1 MTGAKEGSRPSAAPA
16 MIKTRLILLLVMACV
31 LSAASAARAQG
42 DDVLTRE
49 DDESATT
56 AEERERALAALS
68 AAAGQSRNAG
78 DALAAARFLNRAG
91 RLQLRLNL
99 PQDALATYRDALAI
113 LKPTPDTSTAID
125 SLNGLGEVYRSLSRF
140 AEAKTFLRRAIA
152 LSEQSGYVAGKAE
165 GLLILSNCQVNTDPA
180 LALRSAQQALNLW
193 ESVNAKPGIARAYAA
208 IGDYQLTLD
217 NLAEATQASEAALGL
232 WRELGVAGGQADA
245 LINLG
250 FIEYR
255 RGAWQNVFTRLT
267 QAQDLL
273 DENVEPYKMG
283 QIAAGL
289 AEAFIESGLP
299 KTGLDKFREALEYYR
314 RAQNPS
320 GEVAMA
326 WGIGRTYYV
335 LGNYGQAL
343 ADLQR
348 ARADGEALK
357 KTKVVALCD
366 DFIGRTYGATGDY
379 DDALRHFG
387 VALELYTQLGSTME
401 AARVLALTG
410 QVYQQQGKV
419 ERAREYY
426 RRALETFRALS
437 DHVNESATLYALGTL
452 EMGQNN
458 LGAAEDYLSRSV
470 AATEDVRR
478 VSTSRDLTAAF
489 SASVHER
496 YEAYVEC
503 LMRERAREPS
513 RSLDAVAFET
523 SELARARSL
532 AEMLR
537 ATGASLAQGLDP
549 ALAER
554 EKSLRQSLRAK
565 EDAKV
570 ALLGGA
576 YKQEELEA
584 LDAELARLGSEY
596 EQVNADIR
604 ARYPAYGEVT
614 RPVAWD
620 LRRIQEQVVADDQ
633 TVLLEY
639 SLGVERSYV
648 WAVTRDGFASY
659 ELPPRAQVNGA
670 AERVYKLLSAEPG
683 AETDA
688 ELNRATEELSRMVLA
703 PVAAELNRRRVVV
716 VADGSLNYI
725 PFQVLPAPQ
734 SGEPLVAGCE
744 IVGAP
749 SATILGELRRE
760 TASRRPAPQLVAAFG
775 DPVFASNY
783 AQRREPGGGAML
795 GLQSPGVARGRRD
808 IDVPGDDVDPTLA
821 EPLFYAARELEH
833 LRDVAADASVAA
845 SFDATRERLLG
856 TDLTRYAILHFATH
870 GFLDPRRPEHSSLL
884 LSTVDRDGRPLNGLV
899 SLQDIYGLRAP
910 VDLVVL
916 SACRTALGQD
926 VRGEGLIG
934 LTRGFMYAGA
944 SSVVASLW
952 KVDDEATSE
961 LMRLF
966 YTNML
971 RRGMTPAAA
980 LRDAQ
985 NSIRQQPQWR
995 SPYYWAAF
1003 TLQGEYRQ
1011 PIRRSPAV
1019 APPVYTKLIVA
1030 AVVLALLLP
1039 LAGAAFWYLRRR
1051 SRLA

>member
-1 MTGAKEGSRPSAAPA
+1 MNRPRP
-16 MIKTRLILLLVMACV
+16 LLLLLVLCFALP
-31 LSAASAARAQG
+31 LSAPRAQDEDADALAREAVEGATTVEERRRVLAALLAAAARRREAGDGPGAARA
-42 DDVLTRE
+42 LN
-49 DDESATT
+49 
-56 AEERERALAALS
+56 
-68 AAAGQSRNAG
+68 AAGG
-78 DALAAARFLNRAG
+78 
-91 RLQLRLNL
+91 LQMRLNL
-99 PQDALATYRDALAI
+99 AQDALATYQQALA
-113 LKPTPDTSTAID
+113 LLRRAPDPPTRVD
-125 SLNGLGEVYRSLSRF
+125 SLNGLAEVYNRSSKCD
-140 AEAKTFLRRAIA
+140 EARPYLQQALA
-152 LSEQSGYVAGKAE
+152 LSEQNGYAAGKAAA
-165 GLLILSNCQVNTDPA
+165 LITLSGCQNYTDHA
-180 LALRSAQQALNLW
+180 LALRTAQEALALWQTTGRKREIAQAY
-193 ESVNAKPGIARAYAA
+193 ST
-208 IGDYQLTLD
+208 IGDYHLAQS
-217 NLAEATQASEAALGL
+217 NLAEAAQSQEAALQL
-232 WRELGVAGGQADA
+232 WRELGVADEQAEA

-250 FIEYR
+250 YVEYR
-255 RGAWQNVFTRLT
+255 RGGWQNCISFFT
-267 QAQDLL
+267 QARGLL
-273 DENVEPYKMG
+273 DEKAEPYKMG
-283 QIAAGL
+283 QVTTGL
-289 AEAFIESGLP
+289 ADTFIESGSP
-299 KTGLDKFREALEYYR
+299 ETGLELYRQALEYYR
-314 RAQNPS
+314 QTQDQRAVIVMLWEIGKAYYIQGDYAAALENLQSARAGAVSIKEPT
-320 GEVAMA
+320 VTAMCDELL
-326 WGIGRTYYV
+326 GRT
-335 LGNYGQAL
+335 L
-343 ADLQR
+343 A
-348 ARADGEALK
+348 ARGE
-357 KTKVVALCD
+357 
-366 DFIGRTYGATGDY
+366 R
-379 DDALRHFG
+379 DDALRHFQS
-387 VALELYTQLGSTME
+387 ALDSYTRASNPME
-401 AARVLALTG
+401 VGRVRALMG

-426 RRALETFRALS
+426 RSALEAFRALS

-452 EMGQNN
+452 ELGQND
-458 LGAAEDYLSRSV
+458 LGAAEDDLRQSIE
-470 AATEDVRR
+470 ATEDIRR

-489 SASVHER
+489 SASVQER

-570 ALLGGA
+570 ALLGRA

-604 ARYPAYGEVT
+604 ARHPAYGEVT
-614 RPVAWD
+614 RPAAWD

-683 AETDA
+683 AQTDA
-688 ELNRATEELSRMVLA
+688 ELKRATEELSRMVLA

-734 SGEPLVAGCE
+734 TGEPLVAGCE
-744 IVGAP
+744 VVGAP

-783 AQRREPGGGAML
+783 AQRKEPGGGAML
-795 GLQSPGVARGRRD
+795 GLQSAGVARGQRD
-808 IDVPGDDVDPTLA
+808 IEVPGDDVDPSLA
-821 EPLFYAARELEH
+821 EPLFYAAGELEH
-833 LRDVAADASVAA
+833 LRDVADADASVAT

-870 GFLDPRRPEHSSLL
+870 GFLDPRRPERSSLL

-916 SACRTALGQD
+916 SACRTALGQE

-952 KVDDEATSE
+952 KVNDEATSE

-1011 PIRRSPAV
+1011 PVRRSPAV
-1019 APPVYTKLIVA
+1019 APPVYAKWIVA